1 MTRLKKIEQDISAL
15 SKADLRKLSD
25 WLEEYK
31 SDLWDKQIEE
41 DARSGKLDKLLAE
54 ARAQVAVG
62 KVRPL

>member
-62 KVRPL
+62 KIRPL